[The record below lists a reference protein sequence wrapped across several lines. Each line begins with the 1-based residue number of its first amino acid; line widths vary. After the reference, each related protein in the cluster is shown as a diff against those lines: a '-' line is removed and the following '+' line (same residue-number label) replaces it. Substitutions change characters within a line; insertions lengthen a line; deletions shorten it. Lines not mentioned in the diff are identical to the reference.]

1 MIITSFIAE
10 PIMTTSGQLV
20 GCELLT
26 RFHRQDLPVLNSK
39 YFIMAMD
46 IERKRE
52 LLTRQLQAIELR
64 ASWFRDHRLFCT
76 VNVDTLQ
83 ARLCVYD
90 SGITHLLDKL
100 EFVRLEISED
110 FEGLELGID
119 HPVLRT
125 LLNVGY
131 RLFLDDLGSGRANVA
146 ALTTGCY
153 EAVKI
158 DRAFYREEVQKP
170 TFNVLMK
177 NIMNYCPYVI
187 VEGVEQ
193 RQELPVLRDAGV
205 TAVQGYLYRSVP
217 FDKITTLSN
226 TIVNTL

>member
-1 MIITSFIAE
+1 MITTTFIAE

-20 GCELLT
+20 GCELLS
-26 RFHRQDLPVLNSK
+26 RFHSEGMQVLNSK

-46 IERKRE
+46 AEGKRQ
-52 LLTRQLQAIELR
+52 LLIRQLQAIEVR
-64 ASWFRDHRLFCT
+64 SSWFRDNRLYCT
-76 VNVDTLQ
+76 VNIDTIQ
-83 ARLCVYD
+83 ARLCVFD
-90 SGITHLLDKL
+90 RDVIQLLDKL
-100 EFVRLEISED
+100 DFIRLEISED
-110 FEGLELGID
+110 FEGLELGIN
-119 HPVLRT
+119 HPVLKT

-158 DRAFYREEVQKP
+158 DRAFYRQEIQKP
-170 TFNVLMK
+170 TFSVLMK
-177 NIMNYCPYVI
+177 NIMQYCPYVI

-193 RQELPVLRDAGV
+193 QKELSVLRDSGV

-217 FDKITTLSN
+217 FDK
-226 TIVNTL
+226 VNTLL

>member
-1 MIITSFIAE
+1 MITTTFIAE

-26 RFHRQDLPVLNSK
+26 RFHSEDMQVLNSK

-46 IERKRE
+46 AEGKRE
-52 LLTRQLQAIELR
+52 LLIRQLQAIEVR
-64 ASWFRDHRLFCT
+64 AAWFRDHRLYCT
-76 VNVDTLQ
+76 VNIDTIQ
-83 ARLCVYD
+83 ARLCVFD
-90 SGITHLLDKL
+90 REVIKLLDKL
-100 EFVRLEISED
+100 EYVRLEISED
-110 FEGLELGID
+110 FEGLELGIN
-119 HPVLRT
+119 HPVLKT

-158 DRAFYREEVQKP
+158 DRAFYLQEVQKP

-177 NIMNYCPYVI
+177 NIMQYCPYVI

-193 RQELPVLRDAGV
+193 QKELSVLRDCGV

-217 FDKITTLSN
+217 FDK
-226 TIVNTL
+226 VNTLL

>member
-1 MIITSFIAE
+1 MINTTFIAE

-26 RFHRQDLPVLNSK
+26 RFHREDLPVLNSK
-39 YFIMAMD
+39 YFIMAMTVAG
-46 IERKRE
+46 KKE
-52 LLTRQLQAIELR
+52 LLKQQLETIEVH
-64 ASWFRDHRLFCT
+64 ASWFREHRLFCT
-76 VNVDTLQ
+76 VNVDTVQ
-83 ARLCVYD
+83 ARLCVFD
-90 SGITHLLDKL
+90 RDIVQLLDKL
-100 EFVRLEISED
+100 EFMRLEISEN
-110 FEGLELGID
+110 FEGLELGIN
-119 HPVLRT
+119 HPVLKT

-177 NIMNYCPYVI
+177 NIMKYCPYVI

-193 RQELPVLRDAGV
+193 RQELPVLRNAGV

-217 FDKITTLSN
+217 FDKIHNL
-226 TIVNTL
+226 I

>member
-1 MIITSFIAE
+1 MINTTFIAE
-10 PIMTTSGQLV
+10 PIMTTSGQLI

-26 RFHRQDLPVLNSK
+26 RFHREDLPVLNSK
-39 YFIMAMD
+39 YFIMAMTV
-46 IERKRE
+46 EGKKE
-52 LLTRQLQAIELR
+52 LLKQQLENVEVH
-64 ASWFRDHRLFCT
+64 ASWFRDNRLFCT
-76 VNVDTLQ
+76 VNVDTVQ
-83 ARLCVYD
+83 ARLCVFD
-90 SGITHLLDKL
+90 REIIELLDKL
-100 EFVRLEISED
+100 DFIRLEISEN
-110 FEGLELGID
+110 FEGLELGIE
-119 HPVLRT
+119 HPVLST

-153 EAVKI
+153 EAVKL
-158 DRAFYREEVQKP
+158 DRAFYRQEVQKP

-217 FDKITTLSN
+217 FNKIHNL
-226 TIVNTL
+226 L

>member
-1 MIITSFIAE
+1 MINTTFIAE
-10 PIMTTSGQLV
+10 PIMTTSGQLI

-26 RFHRQDLPVLNSK
+26 RFHREDLPVLNSK

-46 IERKRE
+46 AEGKRE
-52 LLTRQLQAIELR
+52 LLTRQLQAIEVR
-64 ASWFRDHRLFCT
+64 AAWFRDNRLFCT

-83 ARLCVYD
+83 ARLCVFD
-90 SGITHLLDKL
+90 RDIIQLLDKL

-110 FEGLELGID
+110 FEGLEKGVE
-119 HPVLRT
+119 HPILKT

-158 DRAFYREEVQKP
+158 DRTFYREEVQKP

-177 NIMNYCPYVI
+177 NILKYCPYVI
-187 VEGVEQ
+187 VEGVVQ

-217 FDKITTLSN
+217 FDKIHNL
-226 TIVNTL
+226 L

>member
-1 MIITSFIAE
+1 
-10 PIMTTSGQLV
+10 MTTSGQLI

-26 RFHRQDLPVLNSK
+26 RFHREDLPVLNSK
-39 YFIMAMD
+39 YFIMAMTV
-46 IERKRE
+46 EGKKE
-52 LLTRQLQAIELR
+52 LLKQQLEVVEVY
-64 ASWFRDHRLFCT
+64 ASWFRDNRLFCT
-76 VNVDTLQ
+76 VNIDTVQ
-83 ARLCVYD
+83 ARLCVFD
-90 SGITHLLDKL
+90 RDIIQLLDKL

-110 FEGLELGID
+110 FEGLEKGIE
-119 HPVLRT
+119 HPILRT

-153 EAVKI
+153 EAVKL
-158 DRAFYREEVQKP
+158 DRAFYRQEVQKP

-177 NIMNYCPYVI
+177 NIMKYCPYVI

-193 RQELPVLRDAGV
+193 RQELPILRDAGV

-217 FDKITTLSN
+217 FNKVHTL
-226 TIVNTL
+226 L

>member
-1 MIITSFIAE
+1 MINTTFIAE
-10 PIMTTSGQLV
+10 PIMTTSGQLI

-26 RFHRQDLPVLNSK
+26 RFHREDLPVLNSK

-46 IERKRE
+46 AEGKRE
-52 LLTRQLQAIELR
+52 LLTRQLQAIEVR
-64 ASWFRDHRLFCT
+64 AAWFRDNRLFCT

-83 ARLCVYD
+83 ARLCVFD
-90 SGITHLLDKL
+90 RDIIQLLDKL

-110 FEGLELGID
+110 FEGLEKGVE
-119 HPVLRT
+119 HPILKT

-177 NIMNYCPYVI
+177 NILKYCPNVI
-187 VEGVEQ
+187 VEGVVQ

-217 FDKITTLSN
+217 FDKIHNL
-226 TIVNTL
+226 L

>member
-1 MIITSFIAE
+1 MINTTFIAE
-10 PIMTTSGQLV
+10 PIMTTSGQLI

-26 RFHRQDLPVLNSK
+26 RFHCEDLPVLNSK
-39 YFIMAMD
+39 HFIMAMTV
-46 IERKRE
+46 EGKKE
-52 LLTRQLQAIELR
+52 LLKQQLEAIELR
-64 ASWFRDHRLFCT
+64 ESWFRDHRLFCT
-76 VNVDTLQ
+76 VNVDTVQ
-83 ARLCVYD
+83 ARLCVFD
-90 SGITHLLDKL
+90 TDVTGLLDKL

-110 FEGLELGID
+110 FEGLELGIN
-119 HPVLRT
+119 HPVLKT

-177 NIMNYCPYVI
+177 NIMKYCPYVI

-193 RQELPVLRDAGV
+193 RKELPVLRDAGV

-217 FDKITTLSN
+217 FDKIHNL
-226 TIVNTL
+226 I

>member
-1 MIITSFIAE
+1 
-10 PIMTTSGQLV
+10 MTTSGQLV

-26 RFHRQDLPVLNSK
+26 RFHREDLPVLNSK
-39 YFIMAMD
+39 YFIMAMTVAG
-46 IERKRE
+46 KKE
-52 LLTRQLQAIELR
+52 LLKQQLETVEVH
-64 ASWFRDHRLFCT
+64 ASWFREHRLFCT
-76 VNVDTLQ
+76 VNVDTVQ
-83 ARLCVYD
+83 ARLCVFD
-90 SGITHLLDKL
+90 RDIIQLLDKL
-100 EFVRLEISED
+100 DFMRLEISEN
-110 FEGLELGID
+110 FEGLELGIN
-119 HPVLRT
+119 HPVLKT

-177 NIMNYCPYVI
+177 NIMKYCPYVI

-193 RQELPVLRDAGV
+193 RQELPVLRNAGV

-217 FDKITTLSN
+217 FDKIQNL
-226 TIVNTL
+226 I

>member
-1 MIITSFIAE
+1 MINTTFIAE
-10 PIMTTSGQLV
+10 PIMTTSGQLI

-26 RFHRQDLPVLNSK
+26 RFHREDLPVLNSK
-39 YFIMAMD
+39 YFIMAMTV
-46 IERKRE
+46 EGKKE
-52 LLTRQLQAIELR
+52 LLKQQLEAVEVY
-64 ASWFRDHRLFCT
+64 AAWFRDNRLFCT
-76 VNVDTLQ
+76 VNVDTVQ
-83 ARLCVYD
+83 ARLCVFDRDIIQLMY
-90 SGITHLLDKL
+90 KL
-100 EFVRLEISED
+100 EFVRLEISEN
-110 FEGLELGID
+110 FEGLGLGSN

-158 DRAFYREEVQKP
+158 DRAFYRQEVQKP
-170 TFNVLMK
+170 SFNVLMK
-177 NIMNYCPYVI
+177 NIMKYCPYVI

-217 FDKITTLSN
+217 FDKIHNL
-226 TIVNTL
+226 I

>member
-1 MIITSFIAE
+1 MINTTFIAE
-10 PIMTTSGQLV
+10 PIMTTSGQLI

-26 RFHRQDLPVLNSK
+26 RFHCEDLPVLNSK
-39 YFIMAMD
+39 YFIMAMTV
-46 IERKRE
+46 EGKKE
-52 LLTRQLQAIELR
+52 LLKQQLEAVELR

-76 VNVDTLQ
+76 VNVDSVQ
-83 ARLCVYD
+83 ARLCVFD
-90 SGITHLLDKL
+90 TDVTRLLDKL

-110 FEGLELGID
+110 FEGLELGIE
-119 HPVLRT
+119 HPVLST

-131 RLFLDDLGSGRANVA
+131 RLFLDDLGSGRANVV

-177 NIMNYCPYVI
+177 NIMKYCPYVI

-193 RQELPVLRDAGV
+193 RQELPVLHDAGV

-217 FDKITTLSN
+217 FDKIHNL
-226 TIVNTL
+226 L

>member
-1 MIITSFIAE
+1 MITTTFIAE
-10 PIMTTSGQLV
+10 PIMTTSAQLV

-26 RFHRQDLPVLNSK
+26 RFHSEGMQVLNSK

-46 IERKRE
+46 AEGKRE
-52 LLTRQLQAIELR
+52 LLIRQLQAIEVR
-64 ASWFRDHRLFCT
+64 ASWFRDNRLYCT
-76 VNVDTLQ
+76 VNIDTIQ
-83 ARLCVYD
+83 ARLCVFD
-90 SGITHLLDKL
+90 REVIQLLDKL
-100 EFVRLEISED
+100 EYVRLEISED
-110 FEGLELGID
+110 FEGLEMGIN
-119 HPVLRT
+119 HPVLKT

-158 DRAFYREEVQKP
+158 DRAFYRQEVQKP
-170 TFNVLMK
+170 TFSLLMK
-177 NIMNYCPYVI
+177 NIMQYCPYVI

-193 RQELPVLRDAGV
+193 QIELSVLRDSGV

-217 FDKITTLSN
+217 FDK
-226 TIVNTL
+226 VNTLL

>member
-1 MIITSFIAE
+1 MINTTFVAE
-10 PIMTTSGQLV
+10 PIMTTSGQLI

-26 RFHRQDLPVLNSK
+26 RFHCEDLPVLNSK
-39 YFIMAMD
+39 YFIMAMTV
-46 IERKRE
+46 EGKKE
-52 LLTRQLQAIELR
+52 LLKQQLETVEVH
-64 ASWFRDHRLFCT
+64 ASWFREHRLFCT
-76 VNVDTLQ
+76 VNVDTVQ
-83 ARLCVYD
+83 ARLCVFD
-90 SGITHLLDKL
+90 RDIIQLLDKL
-100 EFVRLEISED
+100 DFMRLEISEN
-110 FEGLELGID
+110 FEGLELGIN
-119 HPVLRT
+119 HPVLKT

-177 NIMNYCPYVI
+177 NIMKYCPYVI

-193 RQELPVLRDAGV
+193 RQELRVLRNAGV

-217 FDKITTLSN
+217 FDKIHNL
-226 TIVNTL
+226 I